1 MPGKKK
7 QDIEFQYYKIP
18 HGERLLSASGEVTDA
33 AHGRMYFHNLL
44 EVGYCVQGS
53 GELVFL
59 HGAAAYGAGT
69 VTVIPQNVP
78 HATKSH
84 AGGDKWEYLFF
95 DPEALL
101 EEFYPD
107 NPLFARKMLEEAGRG
122 ERHYLLGD
130 NERLA
135 GIVRMIADERG
146 QKRNYSG
153 EYVRGLLLSLLACIA
168 GSGADESKE
177 PDGAVH
183 CGGIGQIVRAL
194 ENIDKNYMEN
204 LKMKELAASCNL
216 SETHFRRL
224 FVEYTGMTPSAYL
237 NQVRIRQACG
247 MIKKTSY
254 SMEEVATRS
263 GYASISSFNRNFR
276 SIVGTS
282 PYQYKK
288 NSGQRRG

>member
-44 EVGYCVQGS
+44 EVGYCAAGS

-59 HGAAAYGAGT
+59 HGAESYGAGT

-78 HATKSH
+78 HATRSYG
-84 AGGDKWEYLFF
+84 GGDKWEYLFF
-95 DPEALL
+95 DPEDLL

-107 NPLFARKMLEEAGRG
+107 NPLFARKILEEASCG
-122 ERHYLLGD
+122 ERHYPAGG

-135 GIVRMIADERG
+135 AIVRMIADERG
-146 QKRNYSG
+146 QKGNYSG

-168 GSGADESKE
+168 RGGSDAAKE
-177 PDGAVH
+177 PDDIVH
-183 CGGIGQIVRAL
+183 YGGMSQIARAL
-194 ENIDKNYMEN
+194 ENIDKSYMEN

-224 FVEYTGMTPSAYL
+224 FVEYAGMTPSSYINL
-237 NQVRIRQACG
+237 VRIRQACG
-247 MIKKTSY
+247 LMKKTNY
-254 SMEEVATRS
+254 SMEEVATRV
-263 GYASISSFNRNFR
+263 GYASVSSFNRNFR
-276 SIVGTS
+276 SIMGTS

-288 NSGQRRG
+288 NSGQYRE